1 MQSREISVFKVD
13 EYIANFKTAILEIRN
28 SKYCENLSETLKAEA
43 KEVCDC
49 IYADIVDRYSS
60 TQHLVAAKLFIKKN
74 FSTFKNELP
83 AKEIALTTEAYPM
96 INREKLETE
105 LKVFYERSDMHE
117 YCKLIELLQFI
128 VENNLEAVLSE
139 LTKLI
144 KILLTIP
151 MTTSEPERCFSTLK
165 RIKTFLRSTMN
176 NDRLNAL
183 AVLSIEKKFLNMNPQ
198 IKEKIIDLFAQS
210 KTRRMDFIFK

>member
-1 MQSREISVFKVD
+1 
-13 EYIANFKTAILEIRN
+13 
-28 SKYCENLSETLKAEA
+28 
-43 KEVCDC
+43 
-49 IYADIVDRYSS
+49 
-60 TQHLVAAKLFIKKN
+60 
-74 FSTFKNELP
+74 
-83 AKEIALTTEAYPM
+83 M